1 MRRLNTLLFFSI
13 LSMSLATRVCA
24 QVEWRGFTEYAVAAR
39 VSDATERDFV
49 VHEGRVQLA
58 GDRYGDRSA
67 AHFAIDF
74 ISDRQL
80 LAERIEIREAYARI
94 DLLDGK
100 AELRAGRQPATW
112 GTGDLLFINDLFP
125 KDYVSFFAGRSDEYL
140 KLPVDALRVGVYPGS
155 LSVDV
160 LWIPSFTPNRIPSDE
175 RFVLEEGLGAPAA
188 DSPESSLEN
197 AEFALRVGVPR
208 GAWKLEGYAYRGFWK
223 NPVGVRID
231 EVSAIP
237 EALFHPELAAFGASL
252 RGTLRGGVVWA
263 EAGFYDS
270 LEDTGG
276 DDPLIPNSQ
285 SLAFA
290 GYERSWWS
298 DGTLGAQADWT
309 RIEDSDEDDRWLLT
323 LRFAQLLAAQ
333 TLRASVFA
341 FWSPNDEDN
350 HLRVTLGYDVEDGVN
365 VTVGAHLF
373 NGESS
378 TEFGRVAENDL
389 LFGRL
394 RVSF

>member
-1 MRRLNTLLFFSI
+1 MLRIRSLVSFTVLFASI
-13 LSMSLATRVCA
+13 ALQAGA
-24 QVEWRGFTEYAVAAR
+24 QVDWRGFMEYAVAAR
-39 VSDATERDFV
+39 VSDAAEGDFV
-49 VHEGRVQLA
+49 LHEGRVQLA
-58 GDRYGDRSA
+58 GDRYGDRSG
-67 AHFAIDF
+67 AHFAID
-74 ISDRQL
+74 IIGDRQS
-80 LAERIEIREAYARI
+80 AEERIEIREAYARI

-140 KLPVDALRVGVYPGS
+140 KLPVDALRLGVYPGS
-155 LSVDV
+155 VSFDV

-175 RFVLEEGLGAPAA
+175 RFVLDEGLGLLPV
-188 DSPESSLEN
+188 DSPGGSLEN
-197 AEFALRVGVPR
+197 SEFALRVGVPR

-223 NPVGVRID
+223 NPMGVRID
-231 EVSAIP
+231 ELSNIP
-237 EALFHPELAAFGASL
+237 ETLFHPELAAFGGSL

-270 LEDTGG
+270 MDDTGG

-298 DGTLGAQADWT
+298 DGTVGTQAQWT
-309 RIEDSDEDDRWLLT
+309 RIQDSDEDDRWLLT
-323 LRFAQLLAAQ
+323 LRFTQLLAAQ
-333 TLRASVFA
+333 TVRAALFA
-341 FWSPNDEDN
+341 FWSPSDADN
-350 HLRVTLGYDVEDGVN
+350 HLRVTLGYDLEDGVN
-365 VTVGAHLF
+365 VTVGAHVF
-373 NGESS
+373 NGDSS
-378 TEFGRVAENDL
+378 TDFGRVAENDL